1 REKEK
6 KKIEKGKG
14 VDESPYARMPYPRKK
29 RVKNLEREKEF
40 KKFMKLLNKLEMA
53 IPLVEALEQMPSY
66 AKFLKELLTKKRK
79 PLDEEMVS
87 MTEECSAL
95 IQRKLPQKKKDP
107 GSFTIP
113 CSI

>member
-1 REKEK
+1 
-6 KKIEKGKG
+6 
-14 VDESPYARMPYPRKK
+14 
-29 RVKNLEREKEF
+29 
-40 KKFMKLLNKLEMA
+40 MKVLNKLEMA

-79 PLDEEMVS
+79 PVDDEMVS

-113 CSI
+113 CSIGNLTI